1 MIWGYHYFRNH
12 PYTPPKTDVDK
23 RNSNVWKGIYT
34 LKKTIIFGIYVRFQG
49 GILPNGGEQ
58 RWFTTVK
65 SVKQSP
71 NQTKVDPTGTLR
83 TTGWMYTGYHTDH
96 QVFFSGF
103 LNHQQYHRH
112 HSITSQ
118 QKVCQL
124 RLASEPFKN
133 IDIDKRKKHPIKHPV
148 TPKLRRY
155 LEIPQT
161 RKKNISARV
170 MLAFFLG
177 DSSDSQMYLTAPS
190 GSWTYVSLHFFPQTK
205 IDLGKSSESTASQWE
220 TSFDYTTWL
229 FWLRGL
235 RPCIFMIMAA
245 SPWSRNPNSSNTGS
259 KGDGRAKWLH
269 GVSDWTDPNDIPWSN
284 LPFPLVYRLRQ
295 VEVWVL
301 NFWKMSVS
309 KGHHLTNWLREW
321 RHKGW
326 ENLQRRSPQ
335 VLTCQLFSCVD
346 GWGWSFWKKFIPT
359 IWVFIFHRS
368 QTKRAS
374 KIRGKHAC

>member
-1 MIWGYHYFRNH
+1 MFVCLVLWFVFAFVLFFVLSWTSKVLAHDKFGLFRNWFVFKEFH
-12 PYTPPKTDVDK
+12 PWSRY
-23 RNSNVWKGIYT
+23 
-34 LKKTIIFGIYVRFQG
+34 
-49 GILPNGGEQ
+49 
-58 RWFTTVK
+58 
-65 SVKQSP
+65 
-71 NQTKVDPTGTLR
+71 
-83 TTGWMYTGYHTDH
+83 
-96 QVFFSGF
+96 
-103 LNHQQYHRH
+103 
-112 HSITSQ
+112 
-118 QKVCQL
+118 
-124 RLASEPFKN
+124 
-133 IDIDKRKKHPIKHPV
+133 IKP
-148 TPKLRRY
+148 
-155 LEIPQT
+155 
-161 RKKNISARV
+161 
-170 MLAFFLG
+170 
-177 DSSDSQMYLTAPS
+177 LTAVFS
-190 GSWTYVSLHFFPQTK
+190 RYREGSTAASADSCRHPFFWEWKPYQFLSPIFAIHHFFPQTK